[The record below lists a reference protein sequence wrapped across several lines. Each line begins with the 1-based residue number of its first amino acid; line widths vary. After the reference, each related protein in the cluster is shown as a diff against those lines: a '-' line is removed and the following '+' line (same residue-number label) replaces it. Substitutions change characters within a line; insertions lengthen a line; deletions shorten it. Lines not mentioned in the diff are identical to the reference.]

1 MKQKVQITTLGCKV
15 NQAESEALAAWYRD
29 RLGCS
34 VSQRATAGSGL
45 CIINTCAV
53 TGKAEMQSRQ
63 AVRKAVRDN
72 PGAAVVATGCCVQRD
87 PEAFA
92 SMEGVDYI
100 VGQADKHRIP
110 ELLSPD
116 PGKDGFCRSKN
127 SGSPL
132 VFCSSLSEKTGFD
145 PMSAAAAG
153 SRTRPFLKIQDGC
166 DSFCTYCIVPYTR
179 GKSRSS
185 KPDSLVSE
193 FMQLVAAGA
202 PEIVISGIHIGR
214 YGADLEPR
222 TDLAG
227 LLRLLDNVEGN
238 HRIRLSSIE
247 PTELTD
253 ELLDIIE
260 ASGRICPHFHVP
272 LQSGDPE
279 ILKRMHRP
287 YGPDD
292 YGEVLEKIRHRFPDA
307 AIGADVL
314 IGFPGEDSDAFTR
327 TFELI
332 DSLPVTYL
340 HVFPYSQRPGT
351 PAAGFSD
358 QVSPQEIRQR
368 CNIMQELGR
377 NKKRRFFSRMAE
389 KTMDV
394 VIEGRDSEN
403 KEFVKGLSSNYI
415 PVIIKNACG
424 ASEGM
429 RISCRITETGSDRA
443 LFAEAVSTAAET
455 TGRSDETA
463 ALQGQLS

>member
-15 NQAESEALAAWYRD
+15 NQAESEALAAWYRE
-29 RLGCS
+29 RFGCRIC
-34 VSQRATAGSGL
+34 QRATGSSL

-63 AVRKAVRDN
+63 AVRRAVRDN
-72 PGAAVVATGCCVQRD
+72 PGSAVVATGCCVQRD

-110 ELLSPD
+110 ELLSWNTGD
-116 PGKDGFCRSKN
+116 EGFCRSKN
-127 SGSPL
+127 PGTPI
-132 VFCSSLSEKTGFD
+132 VFCSSLSEKRSFD
-145 PMSAAAAG
+145 PMPAAAAG

-179 GKSRSS
+179 GRSRSRE
-185 KPDSLVSE
+185 PDSLVSE
-193 FMQLVAAGA
+193 FMHLVSTGA
-202 PEIVISGIHIGR
+202 PEIVLSGIHIGR

-227 LLRLLDNVEGN
+227 LLRLLDKVEGN

-247 PTELTD
+247 PTELAD
-253 ELLDIIE
+253 DLLDIIE
-260 ASGRICPHFHVP
+260 ASERVCPHFHVP

-287 YGPDD
+287 YGPYD
-292 YGEVLEKIRHRFPDA
+292 YREVLEKIRHRFPDA

-314 IGFPGEDSDAFTR
+314 IGFPGEDSDAFNR

-340 HVFPYSQRPGT
+340 HVFPYSRRPGT

-358 QVSPQEIRQR
+358 QVPPQEIRR
-368 CNIMQELGR
+368 RSSIMQELGR

-394 VIEGRDSEN
+394 VIEGRDPEN
-403 KEFVKGLSSNYI
+403 KKSAKGLSSNYI
-415 PVIIKNACG
+415 PVIIENDG
-424 ASEGM
+424 RVHEGM
-429 RISCRITETGSDRA
+429 RVSCRITYSCPDRA
-443 LFAEAVSTAAET
+443 LFAEAVSTPGAAACRT
-455 TGRSDETA
+455 DETE
-463 ALQGQLS
+463 ALQAQSS

>member
-1 MKQKVQITTLGCKV
+1 MKQKVQVTTLGCKV

-29 RLGCS
+29 RFGCR
-34 VSQRATAGSGL
+34 VSQRATGSQL

-100 VGQADKHRIP
+100 VGHADKHRIP
-110 ELLSPD
+110 ELLNPG
-116 PGKDGFCRSKN
+116 PGKDGFCLSKN

-132 VFCSSLSEKTGFD
+132 VFCSNLSEQRGFD
-145 PMSAAAAG
+145 PMPAAAAG

-179 GKSRSS
+179 GRSRSRE
-185 KPDSLVSE
+185 PDSIISE
-193 FMQLVAAGA
+193 FMHLVSTGA
-202 PEIVISGIHIGR
+202 PEIVLSGIHIGR

-227 LLRLLDNVEGN
+227 LLRLIDKVEGN

-253 ELLDIIE
+253 ELLDII
-260 ASGRICPHFHVP
+260 ADSGRICPHFHVP

-292 YGEVLEKIRHRFPDA
+292 YMQVLEKIRHRFPDA

-314 IGFPGEDSDAFTR
+314 IGFPGEDSDAFNR
-327 TFELI
+327 TFKLI

-358 QVSPQEIRQR
+358 QLPPQEIRQR
-368 CNIMQELGR
+368 SSIMKELGR
-377 NKKRRFFSRMAE
+377 NKKRRFFSRMAQ

-394 VIEGRDSEN
+394 VIEGRDPEN
-403 KEFVKGLSSNYI
+403 KEFAKGLSSNYI
-415 PVIIKNACG
+415 PVIIENASR
-424 ASEGM
+424 AREGM
-429 RISCRITETGSDRA
+429 RVSCRITESGSDRA
-443 LFAEAVSTAAET
+443 LYAEAVSTAAEAAC
-455 TGRSDETA
+455 RADETA
-463 ALQGQLS
+463 APQAQLS